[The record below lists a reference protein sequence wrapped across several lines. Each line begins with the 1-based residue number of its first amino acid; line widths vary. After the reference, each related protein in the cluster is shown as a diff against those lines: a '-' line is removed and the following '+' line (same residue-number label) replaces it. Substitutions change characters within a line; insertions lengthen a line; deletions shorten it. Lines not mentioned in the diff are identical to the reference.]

1 MDFDSVTALSVK
13 LAALA
18 LLVYGLIV
26 FADLGAGE
34 LIKRRVDYVVSPYI
48 WGSSVAWP
56 EAGFMALLGL
66 LIALA
71 GFFVLRFKPKKSDFS
86 GEISHL
92 WPSLRALLDTLIL
105 FFALCLTW
113 EVLLSIYEPGT
124 MNMQVIQYLDGL
136 GISNIFVMNLSAIM
150 LVFLS
155 AVKLRN
161 PLFGWLPR
169 WPTPRR
175 FTLGFGFLSLSLGAV
190 ISVITF
196 YLASSLIVSILT
208 QGTLAQPRYF
218 SCNEECY
225 LVGTLDL
232 AAGSVGAVLALVG
245 VIVSTERLFP
255 RKPAN

>member
-1 MDFDSVTALSVK
+1 MDLDSVITLSVK
-13 LAALA
+13 LVASA
-18 LLVYGLIV
+18 LLVYGFIV
-26 FADLGAGE
+26 FADQGAGE
-34 LIKRRVDYVVSPYI
+34 LTKRSVGYFISPYI

-56 EAGFMALLGL
+56 EAGFQALLGL
-66 LIALA
+66 LMALA

-86 GEISHL
+86 GEISYL
-92 WPSLRALLDTLIL
+92 WPSLRAFLDTLIL

-155 AVKLRN
+155 AFKLRN
-161 PLFGWLPR
+161 SLFGWLSR
-169 WPTPRR
+169 WLTSKG

-196 YLASSLIVSILT
+196 YLANSLIVSILT
-208 QGTLAQPRYF
+208 QGTVAQPRYF
-218 SCNEECY
+218 SCDEQCY